1 MVELYWQNKEREQY
15 LPIPEIILH
24 TRATH
29 TDAENTAPWYNRLIQ
44 GERAEVLTAL
54 LTEFA
59 GCVDLA
65 YIDPPFMTGR
75 TFMSGSTLAY
85 NDKWQGELDTYM
97 PWLATTLHLLQ
108 RLLAD
113 DGCLYVHLDWRVA
126 HYARVL
132 LDEIF
137 GANLDGHSAGFQ
149 NEIIWHYQS
158 GGRTTRR
165 YARKHDT
172 ILFYSKSSNY
182 CFHGERIGEKRGAD
196 KRNHMRKHL
205 DERGQINW
213 SIKAHGRIY
222 TYSEN
227 SRMTPTD
234 VWNDISHLHQRD
246 PERNGYATQK
256 PAALLERILL
266 ASSEP
271 GDLVLDCFC
280 GSGVTPIVAEQLG
293 RRWLASD
300 QGELAI
306 ATTRARLLAL
316 PNRTP
321 FIEQSLTHLET
332 ARPMP
337 ESVPTNLAALGAPQD
352 VAPPST

>member
-1 MVELYWQNKEREQY
+1 MVELYWRDKELEQR
-15 LPIPEIILH
+15 PDEPEGSLH
-24 TRATH
+24 TRTIYANVANAAH
-29 TDAENTAPWYNRLIQ
+29 WHNRLIQ
-44 GERAEVLTAL
+44 GERASVLTAL
-54 LTEFA
+54 LAEFA

-75 TFMSGSTLAY
+75 NFMSGSTLAY
-85 NDKWQGELDTYM
+85 SDKWRGELDAYV
-97 PWLATTLHLLQ
+97 PWLATTLRLLQ
-108 RLLAD
+108 RLLAE

-158 GGRTTRR
+158 GGRATRR
-165 YARKHDT
+165 YARKHDS
-172 ILFYSKSSNY
+172 ILFYSKSADY
-182 CFHGERIGEKRGAD
+182 CFHGERIGEKRGTSQ
-196 KRNHMRKHL
+196 RNHMRKEL
-205 DERGQINW
+205 DEHGQVNW
-213 SIKAHGRIY
+213 SIKTHGRVY
-222 TYSEN
+222 TYSEE
-227 SRMTPTD
+227 SRMTPAD
-234 VWNDISHLHQRD
+234 VWSDISHLHQRD

-280 GSGVTPIVAEQLG
+280 GSGVTPAVAEQLG

-306 ATTRARLLAL
+306 ASTRARLLTL
-316 PNRTP
+316 PQRTQ
-321 FIEQSLTHLET
+321 FVEQFLK
-332 ARPMP
+332 P
-337 ESVPTNLAALGAPQD
+337 
-352 VAPPST
+352 